1 MKLPRCCNYLSVDKS
16 EVMKSLIKPAIT
28 KAMNAY
34 RKNIL
39 KDFFTEYRKEIIE
52 VGVLEYSYE
61 QHIQVIKDE
70 SYDNGYNNGYNSG
83 YNSGEKNGE
92 KNGIKNTTD
101 LFSWLKSNG
110 READVLLA
118 VDDSNYLSQL
128 FTEYEEWKKSNT
140 TNS

>member
-1 MKLPRCCNYLSVDKS
+1 
-16 EVMKSLIKPAIT
+16 MKSLIKSAIT
-28 KAMNAY
+28 KAIDECIQ
-34 RKNIL
+34 KNIL
-39 KDFFTEYRKEIIE
+39 KDFFIEYRKEIIE

-61 QHIQVIKDE
+61 RHMQVIKDE

-83 YNSGEKNGE
+83 EKTGE

-128 FTEYEEWKKSNT
+128 FTEYEEWKK
-140 TNS
+140 NSTPNS